1 MRKAGTDRCI
11 RKRRSRASTGGFE
24 AACGFSRQLQM
35 HITRGTVAPMPRPE
49 PVRFDLEQHAFF
61 WLTQTIGSR
70 DRRLSQELRDFGLRV
85 PEWRVLASLCAR
97 RRCSMSELADLATID
112 RTTLTR
118 TVDRME
124 NAGWATRLN
133 DATDLRVTRLAPT
146 ASGERLFAR
155 IWPTVERL
163 NRIAIEGLPPGAVDT
178 LRRTLERMKTNLD
191 QRPAATN
198 KRAA

>member
-1 MRKAGTDRCI
+1 MRRQPAVQ
-11 RKRRSRASTGGFE
+11 FE
-24 AACGFSRQLQM
+24 
-35 HITRGTVAPMPRPE
+35 
-49 PVRFDLEQHAFF
+49 LEQHPFF
-61 WLTQTIGSR
+61 WLTQAIGSR
-70 DRRLSQELRDFGLRV
+70 DRRLTQELREFGLRV

-97 RRCSMSELADLATID
+97 RRCSMRELADLATID

-124 NAGWATRLN
+124 KAGWATRLN

-163 NRIAIEGLPPGAVDT
+163 NRVAVEGLPAGAVDM
-178 LRRTLERMKTNLD
+178 LRWTLERMKANLD
-191 QRPAATN
+191 QGPAAQR
-198 KRAA
+198 RAA